1 MLTKPTGWDRIFALP
16 HRVEYYVIIGERMY
30 TDEQIVSLQVER
42 ALFERPGIGNTA
54 AAQLTVSLLGVD
66 TADVPRMARL
76 DIRCRLVS
84 IDNPLDATETVAKG
98 TYWVDTRETDQDTG
112 VLTLNCFDAMLKA
125 EQRLVDPDDEDAD
138 EWPKTESAVAAL
150 IAQRMGVTVDPRTV
164 LRGYSVPYPTD
175 WTCREILG
183 SMAVANAGNWMITD
197 YNQLMLVPYAVPMAV
212 LGSED
217 DAAGALTA
225 NGDMILLPS
234 LNPDGSR
241 RMNLTADVAELLDG
255 GRAAP
260 IENVRIYYD
269 DDLLQVAPIPEVE
282 GGYTLEVFCYY
293 ATGQMAEDVLE
304 DVSGFAYHAFR
315 AETAL
320 IDPCAELGDVVLLEG
335 IANRIGTMSITMDD
349 LYTAD
354 ISAPGGEEVDH
365 EYHYEAPIERDVS
378 RRVRVGT
385 SYEGVSI
392 TRKNGITVTHYE
404 RGEPTQAGVTLNSH
418 GMVATDQ
425 AGNTKLDF
433 DFAAGQFDF
442 NGYLNAT
449 GRLESPEIYGDEIYA
464 DAAFIAR
471 QEDPDD
477 PGTMI
482 NMGYM
487 GPGYGYAEGTDTPG
501 VILSHDSPDQGAT
514 IYVIV
519 TSAGVRMQAPNASV
533 YVYAGHAVLS
543 AGGNVIDVSASGA
556 TLNGSQIA
564 TLDDIPDEPTPT
576 P

>member
-1 MLTKPTGWDRIFALP
+1 
-16 HRVEYYVIIGERMY
+16 
-30 TDEQIVSLQVER
+30 
-42 ALFERPGIGNTA
+42 
-54 AAQLTVSLLGVD
+54 
-66 TADVPRMARL
+66 
-76 DIRCRLVS
+76 
-84 IDNPLDATETVAKG
+84 
-98 TYWVDTRETDQDTG
+98 
-112 VLTLNCFDAMLKA
+112 
-125 EQRLVDPDDEDAD
+125 
-138 EWPKTESAVAAL
+138 
-150 IAQRMGVTVDPRTV
+150 MGVTVDPRTV

-217 DAAGALTA
+217 DATGALTA

-433 DFAAGQFDF
+433 DFAEGQFDF

-519 TSAGVRMQAPNASV
+519 TSAGARMQAPNASV
-533 YVYAGHAVLS
+533 YVYAGHAILS